1 VVWDLPWRIPSCLP
15 LKQSSLVMHSN
26 NEGKKMNKEFLYST
40 LGRSALPVCRLGL
53 SASYRPGKHTV
64 FKAAEA
70 GVNFFFGFGIDTQMT
85 SAMREVVKKDRDRY
99 VLATGAYNLIY
110 GYPNLRRTLE
120 KRLRQFGTEY
130 IDLFLFLGVMKEKEL
145 PPRVVDELQ
154 RFREEGKVRSIG
166 ISTHDR
172 KLAGR
177 LAATGMLDALMI
189 RYNAAHRGAEQ
200 DIFPFLKDNNT
211 GIVGYTATRWT
222 YLLRRPKGLPK
233 DAAVPTAG
241 QCYRFVLSNPEVNV
255 CLTAPKS
262 LKEFEENLA
271 SVQAGPLSGEE
282 MLFMRKFGDA
292 VHHTKKWFM

>member
-1 VVWDLPWRIPSCLP
+1 
-15 LKQSSLVMHSN
+15 
-26 NEGKKMNKEFLYST
+26 MNDSFLYSK
-40 LGRSALPVCRLGL
+40 LGASGMAVHRLGL
-53 SASYRPGKHTV
+53 SASYRPGKKTV
-64 FKAAEA
+64 FKAADA
-70 GVNFFFGFGIDTQMT
+70 GVNCFFAFGIDTQMT
-85 SAMREVVKKDRDRY
+85 AAVRDIVKTERSRY
-99 VLATGAYNLIY
+99 ILATGAYNLVI

-130 IDLFLFLGVMKEKEL
+130 IDVFLFLGVMKEKEL
-145 PPRVVDELQ
+145 PPRVLDELR

-177 LAATGMLDALMI
+177 LAAEGALDVLMV

-200 DIFPFLKDNNT
+200 DIFPYVGAHNT

-222 YLLRRPKGLPK
+222 YLLRPPNTWPKG
-233 DAAVPTAG
+233 AAVPTAG
-241 QCYRFVLSNPEVNV
+241 QCYRFVLSHPDVNV
-255 CLTAPKS
+255 CLTAPKN

-271 SVQAGPLSGEE
+271 SLSAGPLSSEE
-282 MLFMRKFGDA
+282 MKFMKDFGDA